1 MKIGDL
7 VKCKDDEGGRFGVGL
22 VIEEEET
29 RGLMIRVL
37 WLSGSARENTVFD
50 GIDDWNWK
58 SNLELVK
65 AI

>member
-1 MKIGDL
+1 MKVGDL
-7 VKCKDDEGGRFGVGL
+7 VKCKDDEGGIFGLGL
-22 VIEEEET
+22 VIEEETT
-29 RGLMIRVL
+29 RDLMVRVL

-50 GIDDWNWK
+50 GKDDWNWK